1 MADYTPKPPITQKNH
16 PPLIGQW
23 SAYREENGDL
33 MPCIIHNVLEKSP
46 DGKYYSVVVSI
57 LFPNKPPHPGKV
69 ERCGHIYWTDLG
81 LVTDD
86 PCPPPWPG

>member
-1 MADYTPKPPITQKNH
+1 MADYTPKHRETLKGKPPEY
-16 PPLIGQW
+16 GQW

-33 MPCIIHNVLEKSP
+33 YPCIIHKVLERSP
-46 DGKYYSVVVSI
+46 NGNYYSVVVSI
-57 LFPNKPPHPGKV
+57 LYPPSENHPGKTI
-69 ERCGHIYWTDLG
+69 RCGHIYWVDLG